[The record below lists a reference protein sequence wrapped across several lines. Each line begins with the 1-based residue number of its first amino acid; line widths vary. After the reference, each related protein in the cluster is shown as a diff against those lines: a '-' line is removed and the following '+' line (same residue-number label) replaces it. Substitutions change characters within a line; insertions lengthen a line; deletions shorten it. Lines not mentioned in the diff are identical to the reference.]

1 MAARTDKKCRKRQL
15 RDIKAL
21 AARAEKKCRIEKKY
35 TTQQA
40 HTALFVSEEKEGKE
54 GKIKAVAHAPRA

>member
-1 MAARTDKKCRKRQL
+1 MPV
-15 RDIKAL
+15 
-21 AARAEKKCRIEKKY
+21 RAEKKSMIEKKY

-40 HTALFVSEEKEGKE
+40 HTTLFESEEKEGKE

>member
-1 MAARTDKKCRKRQL
+1 V
-15 RDIKAL
+15 
-21 AARAEKKCRIEKKY
+21 RAEKKSMIEKKY

-40 HTALFVSEEKEGKE
+40 HTTLFESEEKEGKE